1 MRFLWSFPGGLA
13 GHLDKNS
20 ITLFFVVGLEA
31 HERREMLIKV
41 HWYLLAGV
49 AFPLKGQPGNCP
61 DLAIRS
67 ANLVSNAVLH
77 LSELKL

>member
-1 MRFLWSFPGGLA
+1 
-13 GHLDKNS
+13 
-20 ITLFFVVGLEA
+20 
-31 HERREMLIKV
+31 MLIKV